1 MADPN
6 VEKVVDDLIRSGRVS
21 QDHRAFYVQQIES
34 GLGDHLLRGADYTR
48 KTQELAQA
56 RREFEQQVAAEK
68 QRLSER
74 QQKLENWYNG
84 VEGDL
89 RDYDRLK
96 TTSAAYEQK
105 LKDYNIYDEVEQPR
119 PHNPSP
125 TPRQPVDPRQTENR
139 PGGFLTVEQG
149 NRFASDMLLLQSK
162 LNRIQNEHFRVFG
175 APLPADEDLVAHFMK
190 TGEDPE
196 AYWNTKYNV
205 AGKRAEI
212 EAQNRI
218 AYEDKIR
225 AEERAKVM
233 AEITSDPNRVAG
245 APVLGR
251 VGGVSPLLEAYSH
264 SKATQHS
271 QNRANEDVATGMVPK
286 DGERLNPERI
296 NEIPAAMDRINNAA
310 SKFQRMFSDDGTPVS
325 EEGKAAF
332 RKHFVSDVY

>member
-1 MADPN
+1 MANPA

-21 QDHRAFYVQQIES
+21 QEHRDFYIGQIEG
-34 GLGDHLLRGADYTR
+34 GLGDHLLRGADYTQ
-48 KTQELAQA
+48 KTQELAEK
-56 RREFEQQVAAEK
+56 RRQFDQQVAAERQK
-68 QRLSER
+68 LVDR

-89 RDYDRLK
+89 REYDSLK
-96 TTSAAYEQK
+96 SKAAAYEQK
-105 LKDYNIYDEVEQPR
+105 LRDYNIYDEVETPR
-119 PHNPSP
+119 PTNP
-125 TPRQPVDPRQTENR
+125 TPRQPVDPRQQNNQ
-139 PGGFLTVEQG
+139 PAGFLTVEQG
-149 NRFASDMLLLQSK
+149 NRFASDILLLQSK
-162 LNRIQNEHFRVFG
+162 LNRIQNEHFRVYG
-175 APLPADEDLVAHFMK
+175 QPLPADEDLVAHFMK

-196 AYWNTKYNV
+196 AYWRTKYNID
-205 AGKRAEI
+205 GKRAELA
-212 EAQNRI
+212 AQAQT

-251 VGGVSPLLEAYSH
+251 TGGVSPLLEAYSH
-264 SKATQHS
+264 SKAAQHS

-296 NEIPAAMDRINNAA
+296 NEIPAAMDRIRNAA
-310 SKFQRMFSDDGTPVS
+310 AKYQGMFSDDGTPIS

>member
-6 VEKVVDDLIRSGRVS
+6 VERVVDGLIQSGRIS
-21 QDHRAFYVQQIES
+21 QEHRAFYVQQIES

-56 RREFEQQVAAEK
+56 RREFDQQVAT
-68 QRLSER
+68 ER
-74 QQKLENWYNG
+74 QKLTGQQQKLEDWYNR

-89 RDYDRLK
+89 RDYDSLK
-96 TTSAAYEQK
+96 AKAAAYEQK
-105 LKDYNIYDEVEQPR
+105 LRDYNIYDEVEQPR
-119 PHNPSP
+119 NPNNP
-125 TPRQPVDPRQTENR
+125 TPRPVDSRQTQVNTNHR
-139 PGGFLTVEQG
+139 PLTVEEG
-149 NRFASDMLLLQSK
+149 NRFASDILLLQSK

-175 APLPADEDLVAHFMK
+175 QPLPPDEDLVAHFMK
-190 TGEDPE
+190 TGDDPE
-196 AYWNTKYNV
+196 QYWRTKYNV
-205 AGKRAEI
+205 DSRKAEI
-212 EAQNRI
+212 QAQSQA
-218 AYEDKIR
+218 AYEEKIR

-251 VGGVSPLLEAYSH
+251 VGGVSPLLEAYSQ

-271 QNRANEDVATGMVPK
+271 QNRANEEVATGMVPK